1 MHKNCATKLS
11 FNSGHLFVC
20 VCKWHWSPM
29 DRSDLPL
36 QMVIIENRSPPRVSL
51 LNERCSLGSA
61 TGGVLKNTLFIL
73 FTVCQA
79 VNFALQPFANRAV
92 QGAPTMV
99 KCPGNCVR
107 RSLAGGEEESLLIG
121 EIIVQESTNLER
133 IWLRSEAS
141 LMFLISCL
149 TDQTRPKRF
158 TANRSE
164 GS

>member
-61 TGGVLKNTLFIL
+61 TGGVLKNTVYF
-73 FTVCQA
+73 VHC
-79 VNFALQPFANRAV
+79 V
-92 QGAPTMV
+92 
-99 KCPGNCVR
+99 PGSELCTATFCESSSAR
-107 RSLAGGEEESLLIG
+107 RSDNGEMPRELCAPFTCWWRRGVTFNWGNHCARKYKPGENLVEIRSIIDVSDLLP
-121 EIIVQESTNLER
+121 
-133 IWLRSEAS
+133 
-141 LMFLISCL
+141 
-149 TDQTRPKRF
+149 D
-158 TANRSE
+158 
-164 GS
+164 